1 MTHLKLVCNRPS
13 EERKRHKPESQRL
26 RVGQGYALNGRLDTD
41 QHCGIVADYKLN
53 LTNATVEYSHPSNQ
67 KRPMYFVWH
76 DNAKHLSAQP
86 APHRHGDLTAST
98 EDNQKPLANRA
109 LLQKSRLI
117 EPQLIQRQGINS
129 ITVTPEYIIHF
140 VTSAGAAKIGEI
152 RLVDSSRFVTLKN
165 GRTLPILCTDPADGP
180 ALFVSAG
187 QQTPVFSD
195 HFIQPADCT
204 ETHLLRR
211 SITQHLPEKFN
222 GDDVES
228 ITVLEHVTSYFM
240 QKLVAPSQSI
250 WTPILKPI
258 SWGWNVS
265 VELREGEWKIRR
277 KRIVEPYDIHNEL
290 QLPEWQAY
298 LREQPIDQWKRAE
311 RNMDHPNTTQAFESK

>member
-26 RVGQGYALNGRLDTD
+26 RVGQGYALNGTLDTD
-41 QHCGIVADYKLN
+41 QHCGIVTDYRLN
-53 LTNATVEYSHPSNQ
+53 LANTTVEYAHPSNQ

-76 DNAKHLSAQP
+76 DNAK
-86 APHRHGDLTAST
+86 TAST
-98 EDNQKPLANRA
+98 ADNQKPLANRA

-165 GRTLPILCTDPADGP
+165 GKTLPILCTDPADGP

-298 LREQPIDQWKRAE
+298 LREQSVDQWRKTKR
-311 RNMDHPNTTQAFESK
+311 NVDLTNTTKALESK